1 MEHLVGSFLD
11 HLAVERERSAHTT
24 SAYRTDLEQFV
35 GYLSAR
41 SIADPAV
48 IGKQEIIGFLIELR
62 ERRYATSTIAR
73 RIAAVRSFCAFL
85 VAQGH
90 LGADPTLQIDTPRV
104 ERYAPRSLSVA
115 QVDELLELPLREP
128 TPERL
133 RDKAM
138 LEVLYATGV
147 RVSELVALNVA
158 DASLDERRVRCVG
171 RGGRS
176 RDLPLNESSL
186 TALEE
191 YCDIGRPQLARVSNE
206 ATSALFLNHRG
217 RRLTRQGFW
226 LILKQYAMQ
235 LGIHDVNPHMLR
247 HSFALHM
254 LKGGADLRAVQ
265 ALLGHASI
273 ATTQIYT
280 QGGEPRPDA

>member
-1 MEHLVGSFLD
+1 MDHLVGSFLD

-90 LGADPTLQIDTPRV
+90 LGVDPTLQIDTPRV
-104 ERYAPRSLSVA
+104 ERYVPRSLSVA

-280 QGGEPRPDA
+280 QGSEPRPDA

>member
-1 MEHLVGSFLD
+1 MDHLVESFLD

-35 GYLSAR
+35 RYLSTR
-41 SIADPAV
+41 SITDPAV
-48 IGKQEIIGFLIELR
+48 IGEQEIIGFLIELR
-62 ERRYATSTIAR
+62 ERRYANSTIAR

-85 VAQGH
+85 VAHGH
-90 LGADPTLQIDTPRV
+90 LSVDPTLEIGTPRV
-104 ERYAPRSLSVA
+104 ERFAPRSLSVA
-115 QVDELLELPLREP
+115 QVDELLELPLRDP

-147 RVSELVALNVA
+147 RVGELVALNIA
-158 DASLDERRVRCVG
+158 DVSLDERRVRCAG

-191 YCDIGRPQLARVSNE
+191 YSDIGRPQLARASSE

-226 LILKQYAMQ
+226 LILKQYAVL
-235 LGIHDVNPHMLR
+235 LGIHEVNPHMLR
-247 HSFALHM
+247 HSFAMHM

-265 ALLGHASI
+265 VLLGHASI

-280 QGGEPRPDA
+280 QGGELRPDA

>member
-1 MEHLVGSFLD
+1 MDHMVESFLD

-24 SAYRTDLEQFV
+24 SAYRTDLEQFTA
-35 GYLSAR
+35 YLR
-41 SIADPAV
+41 THSITNPMT
-48 IGKQEIIGFLIELR
+48 IGEQDVIGFLIELR
-62 ERRYATSTIAR
+62 ERRYANSTIAR

-90 LGADPTLQIDTPRV
+90 LATDPTHQIDTPRV
-104 ERYAPRSLSVA
+104 ERFAPRSLSVA

-147 RVSELVALNVA
+147 RVGELVALDVV
-158 DASLDERRVRCVG
+158 DVSLDDRRVRCVG

-176 RDLPLNESSL
+176 RTLPLNESSL

-191 YCDIGRPQLARVSNE
+191 YYDIGRPQLARAGGDV
-206 ATSALFLNHRG
+206 TDALFLNHRG
-217 RRLTRQGFW
+217 KRLTRQGFW
-226 LILKQYAMQ
+226 LILKQYAAQ
-235 LGIHDVNPHMLR
+235 LGIHEVNPHMLR
-247 HSFALHM
+247 HSFAMHM
-254 LKGGADLRAVQ
+254 LKSGADLRAVQ

-280 QGGEPRPDA
+280 QGGDPRPDA